1 MAAESAKGFTPPE
14 ASPEKTLSEEEALE
28 IKIKGNFRFDI
39 ASFFIKK
46 QREIQ
51 KKLVQLKEENPEE
64 KNPELK
70 LDAEEQKIFKLQPES
85 ESTLFNL
92 KNFLKTKK
100 VDVGNNTLRL
110 IEENGFPFVVLDYG
124 STEPLEM
131 GLMEFLRNLDNTKG
145 FSNDEAYT
153 LFQKIIK
160 ENLHPEV

>member
-1 MAAESAKGFTPPE
+1 VF
-14 ASPEKTLSEEEALE
+14 
-28 IKIKGNFRFDI
+28 
-39 ASFFIKK
+39 
-46 QREIQ
+46 
-51 KKLVQLKEENPEE
+51 VQLKEENPEE